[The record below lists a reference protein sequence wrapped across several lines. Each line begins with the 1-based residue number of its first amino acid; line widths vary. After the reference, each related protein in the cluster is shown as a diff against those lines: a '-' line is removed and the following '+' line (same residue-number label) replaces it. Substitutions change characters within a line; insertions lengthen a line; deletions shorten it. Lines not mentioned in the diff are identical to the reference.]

1 MASTGSKLL
10 RQSVA
15 LLLIGS
21 YVSCSTFQA
30 MESLQGPEVNE
41 LPVTTRKLRILPVEF
56 KNSANMDKVNFISN
70 SQHDTLIHTVDRE
83 QAVPGQST
91 NNSSEDGAGKE
102 STGIIVAKAKGVDL
116 KSYKPGESDSSE
128 TDQSAAQESDEE
140 GSSSDQSLKSLI
152 GDKLFI
158 PATAA
163 NPETGESPE
172 PAPYRVPMVDADSV
186 PSMDGGEILKEVLV
200 SNMVQTNRFEVLSPA
215 AFSTEGE
222 AGIPQKEELKEKQVD
237 YLLFAEITDFEVKQ
251 DVQYWKV
258 PLWALLL
265 IAAFLVKDDDTRAFI
280 LNTLVRLWL
289 YLPSDSKFW
298 ELGLGTEDLE
308 LRISAS
314 VNLRLV
320 DPYTGSVVYAD
331 QQSLDRVETVGNMDL
346 IVWRSENSLQIK
358 ESTAGRQLRFLTANM
373 VNELVRRMTPASALP
388 ENASDS
394 TQNNTSE
401 SP

>member
-1 MASTGSKLL
+1 MASSGSKLL

-30 MESLQGPEVNE
+30 MESLQGPEVNK

-70 SQHDTLIHTVDRE
+70 SQHDSLIHTVDRE

-91 NNSSEDGAGKE
+91 NNSSDDGAAGE
-102 STGIIVAKAKGVDL
+102 STGKVVAKAKGVNL
-116 KSYKPGESDSSE
+116 KSYKPGESEAPGENGD
-128 TDQSAAQESDEE
+128 A
-140 GSSSDQSLKSLI
+140 SSSDEPLQTLI

-158 PATAA
+158 PAAA
-163 NPETGESPE
+163 ADPESGDSPE
-172 PAPYRVPMVDADSV
+172 ATPYRVPMLDADSV

-200 SNMVQTNRFEVLSPA
+200 SNMVQTNRFDVLSPA

-222 AGIPQKEELKEKQVD
+222 AGIPQKQELKEKQVD

-251 DVQYWKV
+251 DVEYWKV

-265 IAAFLVKDDDTRAFI
+265 IAAFVVKDDDTRAFI

-373 VNELVRRMTPASALP
+373 VNELVRRMTPESALSE
-388 ENASDS
+388 ENSPDE
-394 TQNNTSE
+394 SE
-401 SP
+401 